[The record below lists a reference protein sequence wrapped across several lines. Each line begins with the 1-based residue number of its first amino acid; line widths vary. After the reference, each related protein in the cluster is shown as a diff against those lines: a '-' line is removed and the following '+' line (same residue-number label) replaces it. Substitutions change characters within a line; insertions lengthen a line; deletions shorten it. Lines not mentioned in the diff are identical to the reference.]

1 MGQILRDGVAYGGSS
16 SINFAP
22 LYSSFET
29 YAVGEYAVVDGLL
42 RKCIT
47 AVTVPETFDP
57 TKWTIVNVAGELDKK
72 TDITATAKTFKI
84 ADLYDASTGIYAVG
98 DTCVESGIL
107 YICKVPISAAEAFDS
122 SKWDAVTN
130 AAGLFYIQ
138 PITTAA
144 HTALLTKDPYTY
156 YAIF

>member
-22 LYSSFET
+22 LYSSFAT

-57 TKWTIVNVAGELDKK
+57 TKWTIVNVAGELEKK
-72 TDITATAKTFKI
+72 ANTADI
-84 ADLYDASTGIYAVG
+84 
-98 DTCVESGIL
+98 
-107 YICKVPISAAEAFDS
+107 P
-122 SKWDAVTN
+122 DAVTVTN
-130 AAGLFYIQ
+130 TGDVYIGTQ
-138 PITTAA
+138 LIRKVLTQAEYD
-144 HTALLTKDPYTY
+144 LLDPPDPKVDYLIVPAST
-156 YAIF
+156 